1 MELSSGW
8 SALAIFVGV
17 WILIGLVAFK
27 VRNYYKNGN
36 GKYKRGGL
44 ARLKQKAESGD
55 AAAQVELGHV
65 YTAGKVVSQDLEIAR
80 EWYEKAAAQNEPVAL
95 MVLGAIYT
103 AGRGV
108 DVDLERAAQCYLQAA
123 EIGKLEAQ
131 LMCAYIYVRG
141 LGVARSDDT
150 AREWLNQAMA
160 TDRDAATK
168 YLKQMSDDMDDLIGG
183 TIKKWHVQA

>member
-1 MELSSGW
+1 
-8 SALAIFVGV
+8 
-17 WILIGLVAFK
+17 
-27 VRNYYKNGN
+27 
-36 GKYKRGGL
+36 
-44 ARLKQKAESGD
+44 
-55 AAAQVELGHV
+55 
-65 YTAGKVVSQDLEIAR
+65 
-80 EWYEKAAAQNEPVAL
+80 

-108 DVDLERAAQCYLQAA
+108 DVDLERAAQYYLQAA

-141 LGVARSDDT
+141 LGVERSDDT
-150 AREWLNQAMA
+150 ARKWLTQAMA
-160 TDRDAATK
+160 TDREAATK